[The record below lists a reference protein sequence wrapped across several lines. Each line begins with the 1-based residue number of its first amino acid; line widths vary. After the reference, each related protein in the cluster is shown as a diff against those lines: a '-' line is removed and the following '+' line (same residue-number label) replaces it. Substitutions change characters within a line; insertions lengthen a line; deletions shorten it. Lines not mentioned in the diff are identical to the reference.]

1 MNKEMINDAL
11 KLMGKK
17 GVAFSMEDKEFVL
30 QFAFKSHDMEL
41 TAKLVEELCENNKD
55 TMAVKVKYK
64 QLEDKKPDWI
74 DKIENLLV
82 ALEMYR
88 IEEEKAIIRITDFL
102 RTRGIDISENLVKN
116 SDIEKL
122 IGLMPDDYSDISRG
136 KTASL

>member
-11 KLMGKK
+11 KLMETK

-74 DKIENLLV
+74 DKIENLLI